1 MQVGHDA
8 AHALH
13 QRGWQVFAT
22 CRKQADCDRLTA
34 EGLTSFGLDY
44 ENETSRVIL
53 KPLNIL
59 LSQVHTVNN
68 QYTDLLRLIIMRL
81 YLIRSYRGRCHAIGK
96 PVRGQRT

>member
-1 MQVGHDA
+1 MSTQVKK
-8 AHALH
+8 LLN
-13 QRGWQVFAT
+13 QRFE
-22 CRKQADCDRLTA
+22 LTLLLPTPA
-34 EGLTSFGLDY
+34 KLLPDY